1 MGNLCGSSLTDEQRQ
16 ALEQS
21 RKIDQQNGLEF
32 KKETEK
38 MRMLLLGAGESGKS
52 TIFKQMRLLYG
63 DGFDNETKLEWKE
76 SIHQNTMNV
85 MKSIVQAIEELEIDK
100 ETPIV
105 NKEAYEL
112 VKDLPPEHE
121 LTSRDFTPELVEA
134 IKLLWNEEEAVK
146 QAWERRSEY
155 PVVESNL
162 KYITDID
169 RSAEQDYLPT
179 EADILLSRVRTTGIV
194 EESYTI
200 DDYQYII
207 IDVGGQRN
215 ERKKWMHCFDS
226 VKAVIF
232 VAALSEYDQKLY
244 EDETCN
250 RMVEAINLFAD
261 QCNNQYF
268 KNVDIILFLNK
279 RDLFEDKI
287 KLKAI
292 ESIEEFEDYDGA
304 PNDYDDGCEY
314 FLKKFKSMNKN
325 PTKDIYHHVTCA
337 TDSENVRVII
347 NACMTIVLKKTL
359 QETGFM
365 D

>member
-1 MGNLCGSSLTDEQRQ
+1 MGNVCGSSMSEEDRQ
-16 ALEQS
+16 ALENS
-21 RKIDQQNGLEF
+21 RKVDHQNGLDF

-52 TIFKQMRLLYG
+52 TIFKQMRLIYG
-63 DGFDNETKLEWKE
+63 DGFDEETKLEWKE
-76 SIHQNTMNV
+76 SIHQNVMNV
-85 MKSIVQAIEELEIDK
+85 IKSVAQAIETLEI
-100 ETPIV
+100 EAEFPIV
-105 NKEAYEL
+105 HKDAYQL
-112 VKDLPPEHE
+112 VMDLPPEHD
-121 LTSRDFTPELVEA
+121 LTSRNFTPELVEA
-134 IKLLWNEEEAVK
+134 IKLLWTDEEAIK
-146 QAWERRSEY
+146 KAWERRSEY
-155 PVVESNL
+155 QVVESNL

-169 RSAEQDYLPT
+169 RIAEQDYLPSD
-179 EADILLSRVRTTGIV
+179 ADILLARVRTTGIV

-200 DDYQYII
+200 DDNQYII

-268 KNVDIILFLNK
+268 KSVDIILFLNK

-287 KLKAI
+287 ARVAI
-292 ESIEEFEDYDGA
+292 SDIEEFEDYTGK
-304 PNDYDDGCEY
+304 PNDYDDGCNY
-314 FLKKFKSMNKN
+314 FLEKFKSMNKTN
-325 PTKDIYHHVTCA
+325 GKDIFHHVTCA
-337 TDSENVRVII
+337 TDSENIRVII
-347 NACMTIVLKKTL
+347 NACTQIVLKKTL
-359 QETGFM
+359 QDTGFL